1 MERVITVV
9 VNTICFLL
17 MLLLVNEYTDSFIV
31 ITLIIFVIFGSY
43 LLYKFRKE
51 YIPKKLLQ
59 LEFICIILQ
68 IIFITI
74 FEVFDIWNI
83 SNGFMGLGAGG
94 LGTLFYFA
102 FIILFF
108 VMLLLV
114 NFLKF
119 IFRLIKSK

>member
-1 MERVITVV
+1 
-9 VNTICFLL
+9 

-43 LLYKFRKE
+43 LLFKFRKE
-51 YIPKKLLQ
+51 YISKKLLQ

-68 IIFITI
+68 IIFINI
-74 FEVFDIWNI
+74 FEVFDIWNT

-114 NFLKF
+114 NFLKY
-119 IFRLIKSK
+119 IFRLINSK